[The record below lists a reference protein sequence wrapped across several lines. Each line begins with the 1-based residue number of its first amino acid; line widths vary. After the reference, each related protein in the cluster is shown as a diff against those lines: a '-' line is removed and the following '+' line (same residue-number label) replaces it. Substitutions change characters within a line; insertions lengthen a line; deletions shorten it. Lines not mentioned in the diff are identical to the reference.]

1 MLSFSVGM
9 QEVYAQKMNLEELT
23 SRLNPNKELGRI
35 NMSGL
40 AQQLGIS
47 RQTLGTKLDGKVPFT
62 LSEAKKL
69 SELLKLSPSEIVSI
83 FF

>member
-9 QEVYAQKMNLEELT
+9 QEVYAQKMNLEELI

-47 RQTLGTKLDGKVPFT
+47 RQTLGIKLDGKVPFT
-62 LSEAKKL
+62 LAEAKKL

>member
-1 MLSFSVGM
+1 
-9 QEVYAQKMNLEELT
+9 MNIEELMLK
-23 SRLNPNKELGRI
+23 LNPNKELGRI

-40 AQQLGIS
+40 AEQLGIS

-62 LSEAKKL
+62 LAEAKKL
-69 SELLKLSPSEIVSI
+69 AELLKLTPGEIVSI